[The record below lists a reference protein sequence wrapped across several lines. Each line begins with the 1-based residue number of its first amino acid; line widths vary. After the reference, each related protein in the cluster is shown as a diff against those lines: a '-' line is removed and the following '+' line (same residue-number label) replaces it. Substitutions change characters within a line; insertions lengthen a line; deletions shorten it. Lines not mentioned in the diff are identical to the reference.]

1 MTNKIV
7 YGVIDDSFST
17 GKISDSFRSGI
28 IDEVFKFVT
37 ASGAVL
43 TGIITETG
51 INFITEDLSGNQTII
66 PE

>member
-7 YGVIDDSFST
+7 YGVIDDSFT
-17 GKISDSFRSGI
+17 IGKISDSFKSGF

-37 ASGAVL
+37 ASEAVI
-43 TGIITETG
+43 TGIITEDG
-51 INFITEDLSGNQTII
+51 FNIITEDGQVII

>member
-7 YGVIDDSFST
+7 YGVISDSFT
-17 GKISDSFRSGI
+17 IGKISDSFKSGF

-37 ASGAVL
+37 ASGVVL
-43 TGIITETG
+43 TGILTEDG
-51 INFITEDLSGNQTII
+51 FNIITEDGQVII

>member
-7 YGVIDDSFST
+7 YGVISDSFSI
-17 GKISDSFRSGI
+17 GK

-43 TGIITETG
+43 TGIITEDG
-51 INFITEDLSGNQTII
+51 FNIITEAGQVII

>member
-7 YGVIDDSFST
+7 YGVIDDSFLT
-17 GKISDSFRSGI
+17 GKISHSFKSGI

-37 ASGAVL
+37 ASGVGL
-43 TGIITETG
+43 TGILTEDG
-51 INFITEDLSGNQTII
+51 FNIITEDGQVII

>member
-1 MTNKIV
+1 MKNRIV
-7 YGVIDDSFST
+7 YGVIDDSLSI
-17 GKISDSFRSGI
+17 GKISDSFKSGI

-43 TGIITETG
+43 TGILTEDG
-51 INFITEDLSGNQTII
+51 FNIITEDGQVII